1 MKRFITSN
9 MLNKRQISKQL
20 SRMDLPDAKQLQE
33 EERKYNENEDFT
45 VFLKP

>member
-1 MKRFITSN
+1 MKRSITSN